1 MSFQRAH
8 DLWRHRIYIYNVTPG
23 GGGRLQRMQ
32 GIDFL
37 RFKDKRNLGQGFCWC
52 LYFIIYISKCI
63 PHGSGS
69 QTIGRS
75 TLCASSNLE
84 HPVTLGQISHLRQSG
99 VRNMHNLI
107 NIRFLSGHGQ
117 LK

>member
-8 DLWRHRIYIYNVTPG
+8 DLWHHRIYNVTPG
-23 GGGRLQRMQ
+23 GGGGRLQRIQ

-107 NIRFLSGHGQ
+107 NIRFLSGYGQ